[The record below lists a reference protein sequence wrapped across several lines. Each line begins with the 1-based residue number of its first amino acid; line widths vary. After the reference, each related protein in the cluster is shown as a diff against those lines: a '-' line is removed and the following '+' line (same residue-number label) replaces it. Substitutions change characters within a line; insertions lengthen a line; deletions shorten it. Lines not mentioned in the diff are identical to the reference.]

1 MKAFWVVIGM
11 LGCGFVSQG
20 PKVSAKKCCLF
31 WGTQVGAG
39 MLQQD
44 VLLRSLVSQRMFQKD
59 GMQGGCFLK
68 DSFPCQLKNV
78 KLVC

>member
-1 MKAFWVVIGM
+1 M

-20 PKVSAKKCCLF
+20 PKVSAKNVAIFGGHKL
-31 WGTQVGAG
+31 
-39 MLQQD
+39 LQQD

-68 DSFPCQLKNV
+68 DSFPCQLKNL
-78 KLVC
+78 KLVCVL